1 MSAESVDFEGTAAL
15 SSLRLFLLG
24 AWLSFFNL
32 NMSCPL
38 LRHGRVYEE
47 ALPRPLESHGDP
59 PDRETA

>member
-1 MSAESVDFEGTAAL
+1 MSAESVDFEGSVAL
-15 SSLRLFLLG
+15 SGLPLFPLG
-24 AWLSFFNL
+24 AWLFCDI